1 MYLISLR
8 VRPGMMN
15 AQICHSQIGAEI
27 RRPIA
32 NDMRSRRS
40 KAPVTVSNISST
52 LAASPSVAAM
62 SRIGSVI
69 R

>member
-1 MYLISLR
+1 
-8 VRPGMMN
+8 MMN

-27 RRPIA
+27 RMPIA

-40 KAPVTVSNISST
+40 KAAGDGAEHQ
-52 LAASPSVAAM
+52 LDLGGVALGLGDL
-62 SRIGSVI
+62 RGSA